1 MAVSSPRALLK
12 QGPVCGPSCLRLAS
26 SWVLSHVAT
35 DRPALP
41 GGLPRRTGG
50 SGLLQ
55 GLPWHQ
61 QVRTRKRGLE
71 YQPNNIKRKR
81 THGWIK
87 RISSRGGIEGDSQQL
102 TSQAL
107 VGYARD
113 YANASTYRAV
123 RVGLEMID
131 RDNYPIEKGAVDRHA
146 AQGLERLSENR
157 AVLRPR
163 SVIAVPMT
171 CFVCI
176 RGGRFQ
182 TTKPGESSPA
192 LGPYQSLME
201 KRREHLQALEDWGS
215 LPSCNRRPSVYLPTR
230 EYPSEQSPHS
240 FTGEDSAELHVHGGP
255 AVISGVLQ
263 ALGSLPGL
271 RPAEAGEFTRR
282 AFHAGKL
289 DLTEVEGLGD
299 LIHAETEAQRRQA
312 LRQMAGELGRLY
324 QTWSQELVRCLAHTE
339 AFIDFSEEEMIDGGV
354 LNEERDCDTSGHWSS
369 SKYAINRQ
377 SLTFKDAKA
386 FFLFPVSLRLRVQFL
401 PWASICMEFAYSLRA
416 CVVDDCVAR
425 LESEIAQHLR
435 DGRRGE
441 RLRGGIHVVIAGETN
456 AGKSSLLN
464 TLCQRPVAI
473 VSPVAGTTRDIVETP
488 LDIGGFPILLSDT
501 AGLRDTPDSVERE
514 GVRRARERVEQAD
527 LTLAVLDVTA
537 LPRDPRSSP
546 SFLTGY
552 LRDVLSAGQDPG
564 SGLGRCLLVLNK
576 TDLLTGE
583 QVDGLRGVLSP
594 RPEGLPPVCLLSCRT
609 GDGLGDFLGVLQEQ
623 VETMCGDPLA
633 GAPSLTQARHRSHL
647 QKCCQGLA
655 QYRWYRER
663 DLALAAE
670 GLRLALT
677 SLGRITGRVGA
688 EEILDVIFRDF
699 CIGK

>member
-1 MAVSSPRALLK
+1 MFFVSATKQLDTVSLSP
-12 QGPVCGPSCLRLAS
+12 S
-26 SWVLSHVAT
+26 
-35 DRPALP
+35 DR
-41 GGLPRRTGG
+41 
-50 SGLLQ
+50 
-55 GLPWHQ
+55 
-61 QVRTRKRGLE
+61 
-71 YQPNNIKRKR
+71 
-81 THGWIK
+81 
-87 RISSRGGIEGDSQQL
+87 SRGGRYLSAMGDAD
-102 TSQAL
+102 TIFAL
-107 VGYARD
+107 SSGHGRCGV
-113 YANASTYRAV
+113 AV
-123 RVGLEMID
+123 IRVSGPSSSSALCSLAGPN
-131 RDNYPIEKGAVDRHA
+131 R
-146 AQGLERLSENR
+146 RLPAPR
-157 AVLRPR
+157 TAVLRDLTDPR
-163 SVIAVPMT
+163 
-171 CFVCI
+171 
-176 RGGRFQ
+176 
-182 TTKPGESSPA
+182 
-192 LGPYQSLME
+192 
-201 KRREHLQALEDWGS
+201 
-215 LPSCNRRPSVYLPTR
+215 TR
-230 EYPSEQSPHS
+230 ELLDRGLVLWFPGPHS

-354 LNEERDCDTSGHWSS
+354 LNE
-369 SKYAINRQ
+369 
-377 SLTFKDAKA
+377 
-386 FFLFPVSLRLRVQFL
+386 
-401 PWASICMEFAYSLRA
+401 
-416 CVVDDCVAR
+416 VDECVAR
-425 LESEIAQHLR
+425 LESEKSNRNNSKIFQRKLR
-435 DGRRGE
+435 SG
-441 RLRGGIHVVIAGETN
+441 
-456 AGKSSLLN
+456 LLK
-464 TLCQRPVAI
+464 LLFGAISFIMSPLLSVAPGQRPVAI
-473 VSPVAGTTRDIVETP
+473 VSPVPGTTRDIVETP

-527 LTLAVLDVTA
+527 LTLAVLDVTE
-537 LPRDPRSSP
+537 LPRDTRSSP

-552 LRDVLSAGQDPG
+552 LRDVLNAGQDPG

-623 VETMCGDPLA
+623 VETMCGNPLA

-647 QKCCQGLA
+647 QQCCQGLA